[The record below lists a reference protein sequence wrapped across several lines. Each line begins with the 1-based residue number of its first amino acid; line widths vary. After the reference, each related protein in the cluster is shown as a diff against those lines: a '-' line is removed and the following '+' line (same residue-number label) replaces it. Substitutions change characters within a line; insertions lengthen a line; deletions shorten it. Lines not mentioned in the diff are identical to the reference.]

1 MQTTTDKIRD
11 WATQR
16 NLHTADPSKQ
26 MVKLVEEIGELASG
40 IAKHNQELIID
51 SLGDAYVVLTIMA
64 MQLGVK
70 IEDCIDS
77 AYNEIK
83 DRKGKLVNG
92 VFIKESD
99 AK

>member
-1 MQTTTDKIRD
+1 
-11 WATQR
+11 
-16 NLHTADPSKQ
+16 
-26 MVKLVEEIGELASG
+26 
-40 IAKHNQELIID
+40 
-51 SLGDAYVVLTIMA
+51 MA